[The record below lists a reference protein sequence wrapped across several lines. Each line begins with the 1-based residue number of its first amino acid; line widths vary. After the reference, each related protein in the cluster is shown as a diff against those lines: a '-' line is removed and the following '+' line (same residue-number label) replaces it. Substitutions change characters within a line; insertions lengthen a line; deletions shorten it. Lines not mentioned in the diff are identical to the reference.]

1 MDLFVKIVN
10 ACVNDLKPLVLQLKI
25 EKTTK
30 SSILDVDMIQ
40 CVQDLNVSKK
50 G

>member
-10 ACVNDLKPLVLQLKI
+10 ACVNNLPLVLQLKI

-40 CVQDLNVSKK
+40 CVQDLNVLKK